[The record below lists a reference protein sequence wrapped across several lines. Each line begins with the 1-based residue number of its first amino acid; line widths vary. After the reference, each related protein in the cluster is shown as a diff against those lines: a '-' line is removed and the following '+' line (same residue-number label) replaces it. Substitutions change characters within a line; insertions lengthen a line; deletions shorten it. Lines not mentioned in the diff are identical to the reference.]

1 MIIKK
6 FIYLIYKI
14 IIYLINFFRIIDSNN
29 YI

>member
-6 FIYLIYKI
+6 LIYLIYKI

>member
-6 FIYLIYKI
+6 LIYLIYKI
-14 IIYLINFFRIIDSNN
+14 IIYLIIFFRIIDSNN